1 MKNNEMSE
9 LEELRHSAAHVM
21 AAAICRIYPN
31 VKLDIGPPTSEGRFA
46 TSLLCARAE
55 YEGVEM
61 PLAQAVNAILNHNAP
76 LTDTIKAILSRTAY
90 SE

>member
-31 VKLDIGPPTSEGRFA
+31 VKLDIG
-46 TSLLCARAE
+46 LQ
-55 YEGVEM
+55 
-61 PLAQAVNAILNHNAP
+61 PLRDFIMIWLD
-76 LTDTIKAILSRTAY
+76 TDNTR
-90 SE
+90 